1 MLALTSQV
9 GREALALGTRRVR
22 EAVPRVRP

>member
-1 MLALTSQV
+1 MLVLTFQV
-9 GREALALGTRRVR
+9 GREAFALDVRRVR

>member
-1 MLALTSQV
+1 VLVLTFQV
-9 GREALALGTRRVR
+9 GQEALALGTRRVG